1 MSVTLVLPDGY
12 GYVILTAV
20 ASIFMTMWKAVQ
32 VGKARKEFKVDY
44 PAMYSD
50 KSALFNCYQ
59 RAHQNTLENY
69 PQFLLLLLLAG
80 IEMPCV
86 SALAG
91 LVWIAG
97 RVVYGLGYQ
106 TGDPQKRARGAF
118 AYIGLLTLFL
128 LTVKL
133 SLRLL

>member
-50 KSALFNCYQ
+50 KSAHFNCYQ

-69 PQFLLLLLLAG
+69 PQFLVLLLLAG

-91 LVWIAG
+91 LVFIAG
-97 RVVYGLGYQ
+97 RVVYALGYQ
-106 TGDPQKRARGAF
+106 TGEPIKRARGNF
-118 AYIGLLTLFL
+118 AMMGMLVLLLINM
-128 LTVKL
+128 KL
-133 SLRLL
+133 ALRLL

>member
-20 ASIFMTMWKAVQ
+20 ASIFMVIWKAAQ
-32 VGKARKEFKVDY
+32 VLKARKEFKVEF
-44 PAMYSD
+44 PTMYSD
-50 KSALFNCYQ
+50 QSELFNCYQ

-86 SALAG
+86 SSLAG
-91 LVWIAG
+91 LIWIVG
-97 RVVYGLGYQ
+97 RVVYALGYQ
-106 TGDPQKRARGAF
+106 TGDPK
-118 AYIGLLTLFL
+118 
-128 LTVKL
+128 
-133 SLRLL
+133 